1 MFSPKHFCRLCL
13 LALLAAGAA
22 FGSSGL
28 VAADEPRTELLW
40 PRGAPGANGT
50 EEKDQPKL
58 IIYLA
63 PRETANGTAVV
74 VCPGGGY
81 GGLAMGHEGHE
92 IAQWL
97 NSLGVSAFIC
107 DYRHRGKGYGHPAPS
122 QDAARAIRTVRARAT
137 EFGVEPA
144 RIGVIGFS
152 AGGHLASTVST
163 HYESGVAGDPDPVQQ
178 VSSRPDFAILC
189 YPVIAFGEAFT
200 HGGSQRNL
208 LGENPDPELVRKL
221 SNEKQVTKDNPPT
234 FIWHTSDDAV
244 VAVENAIVFYSALHR
259 SGVPAELHVYE
270 TGRHGLGLAKNDP
283 GASNWPQEAVDW
295 LRVRKMLPLSRQ

>member
-1 MFSPKHFCRLCL
+1 MATAGRFSGAWNRGFIGLVLLCL
-13 LALLAAGAA
+13 AV
-22 FGSSGL
+22 SSL
-28 VAADEPRTELLW
+28 RADDPKTELLW
-40 PRGAPGANGT
+40 PAGAPGALGS

-63 PRETANGTAVV
+63 PKEKATGVGIV

-81 GGLAMGHEGHE
+81 GGLAIGHEGHE

-97 NSLGVSAFIC
+97 NSLGISAFIC

-122 QDAARAIRTVRARAT
+122 QDAGRAIRIVRSRAE
-137 EFGVEPA
+137 EFGVDSK

-163 HYESGVAGDPDPVQQ
+163 HFGAGQTDDADPIQR

-189 YPVIAFGEAFT
+189 YPVIAFGESFT

-208 LGENPDPELVRKL
+208 LGENADPELVKKF
-221 SNEKQVTKDNPPT
+221 SNEKQVTANNPPT

-259 SGVPAELHVYE
+259 AGVPAELHVYE
-270 TGRHGLGLAKNDP
+270 TGRHGLGLAKGIP
-283 GASNWPQEAVDW
+283 GAENWPQELADW
-295 LRVRKMLPLSRQ
+295 LKVRGLLNSQ

>member
-1 MFSPKHFCRLCL
+1 MATAGPFSSVWYRSFVGLVLLCL
-13 LALLAAGAA
+13 AV
-22 FGSSGL
+22 SSL
-28 VAADEPRTELLW
+28 RADEPKTELLW
-40 PRGAPGANGT
+40 PAGAPGALGS

-63 PRETANGTAVV
+63 PKEKATGVGIV

-97 NSLGVSAFIC
+97 NSLGISAFIC

-122 QDAARAIRTVRARAT
+122 QDAGRAIRIVRSRAE
-137 EFGVEPA
+137 EFGVDPK
-144 RIGVIGFS
+144 RVGVIGFS

-163 HYESGVAGDPDPVQQ
+163 HFDAGQAEDADPVQR

-189 YPVIAFGEAFT
+189 YPVIAFGESFT

-208 LGENPDPELVRKL
+208 LGDNPDPELIKKF
-221 SNEKQVTKDNPPT
+221 SNEKQVTANNPPT

-259 SGVPAELHVYE
+259 AGVPAELHVYE
-270 TGRHGLGLAKNDP
+270 TGRHGLGLAKGIP
-283 GASNWPQEAVDW
+283 GAANWPQELADW
-295 LRVRKMLPLSRQ
+295 LIVRGLLKSH